1 MVRGR
6 LLSIKESS
14 SLSKSVLSLD
24 HLCESGTAAAFRISA
39 IVKNGMC
46 YRNSEL
52 DLLSTR
58 ARQSHLFFTYRQRAY
73 LIV

>member
-6 LLSIKESS
+6 LPSIKENSL
-14 SLSKSVLSLD
+14 LSKSVVSLAID
-24 HLCESGTAAAFRISA
+24 HLCESEIAAAFRISA
-39 IVKNGMC
+39 IVKYGMC

-58 ARQSHLFFTYRQRAY
+58 ARQLHLHHY
-73 LIV
+73 V